1 MEWTLT
7 DVLVDFAMVSV
18 LLMIAAWLRR
28 KIPFLQRYYIPA
40 ALIAGLL
47 GMVLGPQVLG
57 KVSPIYLNYSP
68 AIKQWAGVLSAI
80 VFSCS
85 FLGLKLEK
93 VTGSALQTY
102 FLAGSIHQAQ
112 VIIGLSLTF
121 LVMLVVGGDL
131 KFGFGLLPVLGFYG

>member
-68 AIKQWAGVLSAI
+68 AINNGQ
-80 VFSCS
+80 VFISNRILMFFPWS
-85 FLGLKLEK
+85 
-93 VTGSALQTY
+93 QT
-102 FLAGSIHQAQ
+102 
-112 VIIGLSLTF
+112 
-121 LVMLVVGGDL
+121 
-131 KFGFGLLPVLGFYG
+131 

>member
-57 KVSPIYLNYSP
+57 
-68 AIKQWAGVLSAI
+68 
-80 VFSCS
+80 
-85 FLGLKLEK
+85 
-93 VTGSALQTY
+93 
-102 FLAGSIHQAQ
+102 
-112 VIIGLSLTF
+112 
-121 LVMLVVGGDL
+121 
-131 KFGFGLLPVLGFYG
+131 

>member
-57 KVSPIYLNYSP
+57 KVSPIYLNCSP
-68 AIKQWAGVLSAI
+68 AIKQWAGVL
-80 VFSCS
+80 
-85 FLGLKLEK
+85 
-93 VTGSALQTY
+93 
-102 FLAGSIHQAQ
+102 
-112 VIIGLSLTF
+112 
-121 LVMLVVGGDL
+121 
-131 KFGFGLLPVLGFYG
+131 

>member
-57 KVSPIYLNYSP
+57 
-68 AIKQWAGVLSAI
+68 
-80 VFSCS
+80 
-85 FLGLKLEK
+85 
-93 VTGSALQTY
+93 TGDQTMGRC
-102 FLAGSIHQAQ
+102 FISNRILMFFPWSQ
-112 VIIGLSLTF
+112 T
-121 LVMLVVGGDL
+121 
-131 KFGFGLLPVLGFYG
+131 